1 MQLVPWAGCQA
12 LQRRLHDLQAENE
25 RLRRQL
31 DEATRARNRQA
42 APFAKGQPEFDPRKP
57 GRKPGKDYGTKAHRL
72 PPTPGQINEV
82 HEAPLPDRCPDCA
95 GPIDE
100 THIAQQFQVEIPRK
114 PIHRQFN
121 IHIGEC
127 RQCHRRVQGRHALQ
141 TSDALGAAA
150 AQLGPDAQAA
160 VVELNKQG
168 GLSHGKVTRCL
179 AGLFGISLSRGGSV
193 HTVLRAASRCEP
205 VYEAIRQTV
214 GQSDW
219 VVPDETG
226 WRVGGRPAWLHAL
239 VGPEATAYVI
249 DPTRGGAVAEA
260 ILGLDYGGAMVHDG
274 WSPYD
279 RFENARHQQ
288 CLNHL
293 LRRADEM
300 DATATR
306 GAVRFPRRVAE
317 LLRAGLDLR
326 DRHAAGEISRHG
338 LAVARGRLENQLSDL
353 IFPPKMNAANER
365 LAQHLWEH
373 RDDLFTFLRQ
383 PGLDASN
390 WRAELAI
397 RFGVILRKVWGGSRT
412 WAGARAQSVLMS
424 VWRTCWQQG
433 RSALDHVSQLLCRR
447 AALLALPP

>member
-1 MQLVPWAGCQA
+1 MEPVRCANCQS
-12 LQRRLHDLQAENE
+12 LQQRVHHLQAENE

-31 DEATRARNRQA
+31 DEATRAGKRQA
-42 APFAKGQPEFDPRKP
+42 APFTKGQPKLHPRKP
-57 GRKPGKDYGTKAHRL
+57 GRKAGKDYGTKAHRQ
-72 PPTPGQINEV
+72 PPSPDLIDEV
-82 HEAPLPDRCPDCA
+82 HEAPLPDACPDCG
-95 GPIDE
+95 GPLDE
-100 THIAQQFQVEIPRK
+100 THVAQQFQVEIPRQ

-121 IHIGEC
+121 IHVGQC
-127 RQCHRRVQGRHALQ
+127 RQCQRRVQGRHPLQ

-160 VVELNKQG
+160 IVELNKQG

-179 AGLFGISLSRGGSV
+179 ESLFGIRLSRGGSV
-193 HTVLRAASRCEP
+193 HTVLRAAARCEP

-214 GQSDW
+214 AQSDW

-226 WRVGGRPAWLHAL
+226 WRVGGHSAWLHTL
-239 VGPEATAYVI
+239 VSPQATAYVI
-249 DPTRGGAVAEA
+249 DPTRSGAVAED
-260 ILGLDYGGAMVHDG
+260 ILGLDYDGTMIHDG

-279 RFENARHQQ
+279 QFEKALHQQ

-293 LRRADEM
+293 LRRADNM
-300 DATATR
+300 AATATA
-306 GAVRFPRRVAE
+306 GAVCFPRRVAE

-326 DRHAAGEISRHG
+326 DRHATGEVSQHG
-338 LAVARGRLENQLSDL
+338 LAVASGRLENQLSEL
-353 IFPPKMNAANER
+353 IFPPKTNAANET
-365 LAQHLWEH
+365 LAQHLWNH

-383 PGLDASN
+383 PGLDATN

-412 WAGARAQSVLMS
+412 WPGARAQSVLMS

-433 RSALDHVSQLLCRR
+433 RSALDFLSQLLQGRR
-447 AALLALPP
+447 VAPALPP